1 MAKITDKERILKGA
15 RKTEVTYKETPLRLS
30 VDFSTE
36 TLQARREWHD
46 IFKVMKGKKTST
58 KNTLLYPARLFLD
71 LLEGSN
77 ILQTSKSQ
85 KSLAAP
91 TSFIKNFKGT
101 SVSKREKTTTRNMKI
116 KKGKKI
122 FSKGKYTIKVVS
134 YPCIKLVGRLED
146 TRSKIIYIHS
156 KQLSGRQNK
165 KM

>member
-77 ILQTSKSQ
+77 ILQTSKS
-85 KSLAAP
+85 
-91 TSFIKNFKGT
+91 
-101 SVSKREKTTTRNMKI
+101 
-116 KKGKKI
+116 
-122 FSKGKYTIKVVS
+122 
-134 YPCIKLVGRLED
+134 
-146 TRSKIIYIHS
+146 
-156 KQLSGRQNK
+156 
-165 KM
+165 